1 MSIYTVVYKYSG
13 KDYLLMKTT
22 YAESEDDLKESM
34 KLWGWCSATTNES
47 GRGAE
52 AMQIVQRKPDDS
64 LDAEFEAGQIPFSTT
79 PISRCVSIQ
88 LKNEY
93 IGDGRF
99 NPEIVSTLRE
109 LANFLELD
117 DSSAK
122 YTLLSKGGT
131 QVNVRVHTEYAEG
144 FLDSI

>member
-1 MSIYTVVYKYSG
+1 MSIYTVVYKFSG
-13 KDYLLMKTT
+13 EDYLNLKTT

-34 KLWGWCSATTNES
+34 KLWGWCSATTHES
-47 GRGAE
+47 GVGAE
-52 AMQIVQRKPDDS
+52 ATQIIQRKPDDS
-64 LDAEFEAGQIPFSTT
+64 LDAEFEAGQIPVSTS
-79 PISRCVSIQ
+79 PISRRVSIQ
-88 LKNEY
+88 LQNDY

-144 FLDSI
+144 FWDSL